1 MLDRRLGLTRSLR
14 MTHRGAWEGGR
25 RAHLAVELGFLDHQE
40 VGNGFQKLG
49 LPQPMPSEVLGQKDH
64 HMRSQF
70 LWPCLCEEQPLTSCW
85 ALTSGRI
92 DCQPRQCS
100 SPCPQPLPS
109 MGLPPSSTCQAA
121 DQMLPRVPQETGAAQ
136 SSFQPLPTMEDRLQ
150 RGRWLWREAEPSLLL
165 QGTHQ
170 RPI

>member
-92 DCQPRQCS
+92 DCQPRQRS
-100 SPCPQPLPS
+100 
-109 MGLPPSSTCQAA
+109 
-121 DQMLPRVPQETGAAQ
+121 
-136 SSFQPLPTMEDRLQ
+136 
-150 RGRWLWREAEPSLLL
+150 
-165 QGTHQ
+165 
-170 RPI
+170 

>member
-136 SSFQPLPTMEDRLQ
+136 SSFQP
-150 RGRWLWREAEPSLLL
+150 
-165 QGTHQ
+165 
-170 RPI
+170 